1 MTTTFTPKSA
11 TSRRNA
17 SLTASRGE
25 LGTGVGSVACHRH
38 LAPDRGH
45 VDNRPAALDE
55 RGQECLRHR
64 DVAEEVDVEQA
75 APLGERKR
83 LHGRVDLDS
92 GVVDEGAQ
100 RTAVGVVGDAL
111 HEHRDL
117 GLVGDVES
125 ARLDIRGS
133 DSVGVGIPTYAGE
146 DVKAALGEF
155 AGGGGADS
163 RRGPGHHDERMTEGD
178 VCLSQTKIDPRC
190 WD

>member
-1 MTTTFTPKSA
+1 
-11 TSRRNA
+11 
-17 SLTASRGE
+17 
-25 LGTGVGSVACHRH
+25 
-38 LAPDRGH
+38 
-45 VDNRPAALDE
+45 
-55 RGQECLRHR
+55 LRHR

-75 APLGERKR
+75 APLGERQR

-163 RRGPGHHDERMTEGD
+163 RRGPGHHDERMTEGG
-178 VCLSQTKIDPRC
+178 CLFELSLQKSVDFGAAHQICIHTRTDFRLYATDSMQPRRSMM
-190 WD
+190 